1 MPRRIPRLIDPQVLV
16 ELSRITPDVRRRM
29 LECAARRVRMI
40 AEAGCP
46 VSSDEADILLADAI
60 ADTLTGVVAWDRRY
74 QLSFHLCSVVRTRTW
89 NQIARARRQRR
100 VSFGIASD
108 QEELFVFQHA
118 AGSHAA
124 PQPDALLAIAHTT
137 YKLYRTVRCNVSRD
151 VAVLTILDAYA
162 RGFVKPRDV
171 MRLTRMTRLEF
182 LNARRRLD
190 RALVQ
195 VPAALRRA
203 AQDLI
208 RDNRE

>member
-29 LECAARRVRMI
+29 LEYAARRVRMI

-46 VSSDEADILLADAI
+46 VSSDEPDILVADAI
-60 ADTLTGVVAWDRRY
+60 ADTLTGVVIWDRRY

-89 NQIARARRQRR
+89 NQIARSKRQRR
-100 VSFGIASD
+100 VSFGIVSD
-108 QEELFVFQHA
+108 QEELFVVRHA
-118 AGSHAA
+118 AGDHAP

-137 YKLYRTVRCNVSRD
+137 YKLYRTVRRNVSRD

-195 VPAALRRA
+195 VPAVLRRA
-203 AQDLI
+203 AQELI
-208 RDNRE
+208 RDSRE